1 MKQSKKRRLPA
12 FASEVEEARWW
23 DRNRDRLD
31 QDFEKAARAGTLKRL
46 DKRTLA
52 ARIAASRTISI
63 RLAQADI
70 ALARKQAAKRGL
82 PYQTYIKSILHQVLE
97 AAEKSA

>member
-1 MKQSKKRRLPA
+1 MKQSRKRKLPA
-12 FASEVEEARWW
+12 FASEAEEARWW

-31 QDFEKAARAGTLKRL
+31 QDFEKAACAGKLKRL
-46 DKRTLA
+46 DRRTLA

-63 RLAQADI
+63 RLPEADI
-70 ALARKQAAKRGL
+70 GLARKQAAKRGL